1 MHDCRSKNKKFL
13 ILYYFSFIKSVSVFQ
28 KVASPQ
34 SVTLLVVSVC
44 AVLPVLQA
52 EDAMSVSV
60 ATGTLAMDALN
71 ATAQL
76 LALQL
81 TLQVI
86 VTR

>member
-1 MHDCRSKNKKFL
+1 M
-13 ILYYFSFIKSVSVFQ
+13 SVLK

-44 AVLPVLQA
+44 AILPVLQA
-52 EDAMSVSV
+52 DNAMSVSV

-81 TLQVI
+81 TLQVTA
-86 VTR
+86 TR

>member
-1 MHDCRSKNKKFL
+1 M
-13 ILYYFSFIKSVSVFQ
+13 SVFQ

-52 EDAMSVSV
+52 GDAMSASV

-81 TLQVI
+81 TLQVTA
-86 VTR
+86 TR

>member
-52 EDAMSVSV
+52 DDAMSVSV